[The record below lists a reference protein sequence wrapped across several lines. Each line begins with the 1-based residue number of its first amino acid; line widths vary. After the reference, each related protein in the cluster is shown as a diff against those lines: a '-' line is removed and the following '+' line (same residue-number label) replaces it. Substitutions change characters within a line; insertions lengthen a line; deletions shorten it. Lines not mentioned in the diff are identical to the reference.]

1 MGPVNEVQLV
11 EVTTDN
17 LIRGAPKKRLWIVA
31 APPDR
36 AIDLVLAAI
45 PDGWSAQIADGYL
58 TSEDVELLNLSPG
71 DVRELTL

>member
-1 MGPVNEVQLV
+1 MSPVKEVHLV

-17 LIRGAPKKRLWIVA
+17 LVRGAPKKRLWIVA
-31 APPDR
+31 APSNQ

-45 PDGWSAQIADGYL
+45 PEGWSAHIADGYL
-58 TSEDVELLNLSPG
+58 TAEDVELLNLSPG